1 MFRSHFRK
9 LALGG
14 CLLQSCFSTAGPPS
28 IGEPARL
35 PLPSVSAAPNQQMAD
50 NIAQNINQS
59 GRLRHYSIDV
69 AFQDGIAEL
78 SGTVADQPQ
87 REEAV
92 RLVQGISGVIQV
104 RDRLAVAGAVTQ
116 TQVAEI
122 PPPKLPAPLPGPLP
136 PGPVA
141 PPQGAANGTP
151 EPVPIFQAPMP
162 GPFDMGQPKMPPNAW
177 PTYAP
182 YNNFSRVAYP
192 EAYPYQAFPFI
203 GPCYPFPKVPTSWR
217 STKLEWQDG
226 HWWYSTH
233 ATKYDL
239 WRLRYW

>member
-14 CLLQSCFSTAGPPS
+14 CLLQSCFSTAGPPNP
-28 IGEPARL
+28 GEPARL
-35 PLPSVSAAPNQQMAD
+35 PLPAVAAAPNQQMAD

-69 AFQDGIAEL
+69 TFQDGVAEL

-92 RLVQGISGVIQV
+92 RLVQGMSGVVQV
-104 RDRLAVAGAVTQ
+104 RDRLSLAGAVTQ
-116 TQVAEI
+116 TKVVEA
-122 PPPKLPAPLPGPLP
+122 PPILPAPLPGP
-136 PGPVA
+136 VA
-141 PPQGAANGTP
+141 PPGAANGTP

-162 GPFDMGQPKMPPNAW
+162 GPFDMSQPKMPPYAW

-192 EAYPYQAFPFI
+192 QAYPAQSFPFI
-203 GPCYPFPKVPTSWR
+203 GPAYPFPKVPPGWR